1 MTNAES
7 FLPTLSAVAAVYLI
21 AVASPGPNFFL
32 LSQLSLSNRRAPGVW
47 VALGITLGSTIW
59 AVLSM
64 AGVAS
69 LLASFGWIYTTIRLL
84 GATYL
89 IWFGGQLLW
98 SSINGTPA
106 GQLRFAALPSARKAF
121 QTGVITSLTNPKSG
135 AFWTSVFASIF
146 PVNAPSWLFLATV
159 LMIAAISSLWHIG
172 IVFLFASRRV
182 QIGYQKLRRP
192 IDAICGTLLVV
203 LGGRL
208 AATR

>member
-21 AVASPGPNFFL
+21 AVASPGSNFFI
-32 LSQLSLSNRRAPGVW
+32 LSQLSLSDRRAPGVW
-47 VALGITLGSTIW
+47 VAFGITLGSTIW

-106 GQLRFAALPSARKAF
+106 GQLRFATLPSARKAF
-121 QTGVITSLTNPKSG
+121 RTGVITSLTNPKSG

-146 PVNAPSWLFLATV
+146 SSERPVLVVSSHGTDDRSDFLALAYRYCV
-159 LMIAAISSLWHIG
+159 S
-172 IVFLFASRRV
+172 
-182 QIGYQKLRRP
+182 
-192 IDAICGTLLVV
+192 ICVSPRADWLPE
-203 LGGRL
+203 
-208 AATR
+208 A